1 MVGEAEEGICPHD
14 SGRTC
19 AATVMCIVHQMVK
32 ESCEMP
38 AKENLRILSSRED
51 RIVSSGA
58 SSEPSRAGNFHRL
71 VIEGK

>member
-1 MVGEAEEGICPHD
+1 MVGEAEEGIYPHD
-14 SGRTC
+14 SANLCRHSDVDSASDG
-19 AATVMCIVHQMVK
+19 Q
-32 ESCEMP
+32 ESCEVP

-58 SSEPSRAGNFHRL
+58 SSEPSRAGNFERL